1 MSTYTKTYYKA
12 ISTEQSNRIKAY
24 ITYELLKI
32 DNYRVKQFF
41 EPLLNSL
48 KNGHRYLIF
57 GCNYSEPDKKSLIL
71 VRLNAYFQHPFNYDV
86 GELVEI
92 NSDITESFSLPK
104 ECDDSIKQIIRKF
117 INILLENGNVNRLQE
132 QETAKSGG
140 EVYSGC
146 AVYGEPNRIEYAAG
160 RSCDKARVVCQREG
174 LREPKVE
181 LSVRHGEVHKTSWGN

>member
-12 ISTEQSNRIKAY
+12 ISTEQSNRIRAY
-24 ITYELLKI
+24 ITFELRKI
-32 DNYRVKQFF
+32 DNYQAEKFF
-41 EPLLNSL
+41 APLLNSL

-57 GCNYSEPDKKSLIL
+57 GCNYSESNKESLTL
-71 VRLNAYFQHPFNYDV
+71 VRLNAYFQHPSNYDI

-92 NSDITESFSLPK
+92 NSDITDSFNLPN
-104 ECDDSIKQIIRKF
+104 ECDASIKQIIRKF
-117 INILLENGNVNRLQE
+117 INILLENGNVDRLQE

-160 RSCDKARVVCQREG
+160 RSCDQARVICQREG